1 MSFPSL
7 FSICFDYIKEHTQDI
22 VSLEGVPFSPVIEG
36 LIQHLFTSDTPLNP
50 SILSVISES
59 HSKELR
65 KAQLTWSSL
74 LLSKA
79 ANRSAVP
86 ALTAISK
93 HFPKFIT
100 CLKLGQSNICNQDI
114 FLLRGFTN
122 LKTLHLGQNPN
133 ITDRGVLYLT
143 SIISAAPSIGLP
155 YLEDLHLCDLPGIT
169 DKSLKFIG
177 KIPTLLYIDISHT
190 NITELVA
197 LRYLPKMG
205 YRRVT
210 ERITPFQIKS
220 AFDIFAN
227 TKFYWFIK
235 ELAFQYDQGQ
245 IPRPLTVENLPNL
258 NLPTLHFSRT
268 LTKHV
273 DTVKKKKPF
282 VESRPVNKKQRL
294 TTNDYLAMFEQEI
307 ADDD

>member
-1 MSFPSL
+1 MFL

-22 VSLEGVPFSPVIEG
+22 VSLEGVPFNPVVEH
-36 LIQHLFTSDTPLNP
+36 LIQHLFTSDTPLNS
-50 SILSVISES
+50 SILSVIAES
-59 HSKELR
+59 HSRELR
-65 KAQLTWSSL
+65 NAQLTWSSL

-100 CLKLGQSNICNQDI
+100 CLKLGQSNISDQDI

-122 LKTLHLGQNPN
+122 LKTLHLGQNPS
-133 ITDRGVLYLT
+133 ITDRGILYLT
-143 SIISAAPSIGLP
+143 SIISAKPSIGLP

-169 DKSLKFIG
+169 DKSLKFLG
-177 KIPTLLYIDISHT
+177 KIPTLLYMDISLT

-197 LRYLPKMG
+197 IRYLPKMG
-205 YRRVT
+205 YKRIT
-210 ERITPFQIKS
+210 ERITPFEIKS

-235 ELAFQYDQGQ
+235 DLAYRYDEGQ
-245 IPRPLTVENLPNL
+245 ARRPLTVENLPNSSQ
-258 NLPTLHFSRT
+258 PTLHFSRT
-268 LTKHV
+268 ATWHM
-273 DTVKKKKPF
+273 DTAEKKPP
-282 VESRPVNKKQRL
+282 VESRPPAAKKPRL